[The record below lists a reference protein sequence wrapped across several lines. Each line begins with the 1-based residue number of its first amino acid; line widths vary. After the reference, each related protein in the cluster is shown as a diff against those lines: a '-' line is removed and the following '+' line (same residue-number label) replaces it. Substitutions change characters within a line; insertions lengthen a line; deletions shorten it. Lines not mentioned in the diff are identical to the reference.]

1 MITTNKRTIGLCTAC
16 HERKH
21 LAALTG
27 TLVGL
32 CTRCYD
38 MAGDDN
44 AVSDG
49 HMTCADFK
57 ARYGEHSQYCDCAA
71 AQPDQS
77 AMDAALAAYTA
88 SRIALTDAHTA
99 LLNRATA
106 DACKGTGYAHEIE
119 ASARALR
126 DAITRQDED
135 ACRIFGTSV
144 VFDALR
150 TAIEA
155 RAAR

>member
-57 ARYGEHSQYCDCAA
+57 ARYGEHSQYCDCKAQASDVSDESFAA
-71 AQPDQS
+71 FI
-77 AMDAALAAYTA
+77 AARL
-88 SRIALTDAHTA
+88 SLTDAHEA
-99 LLNRATA
+99 LSKAGAGN
-106 DACKGTGYAHEIE
+106 TGYAFE
-119 ASARALR
+119 AREAAARLR
-126 DAITRQDED
+126 GLIKDQDEQ
-135 ACRIFGTSV
+135 ACRVYGTPRV
-144 VFDALR
+144 MDGLMA
-150 TAIEA
+150 AIRA
-155 RAAR
+155 R